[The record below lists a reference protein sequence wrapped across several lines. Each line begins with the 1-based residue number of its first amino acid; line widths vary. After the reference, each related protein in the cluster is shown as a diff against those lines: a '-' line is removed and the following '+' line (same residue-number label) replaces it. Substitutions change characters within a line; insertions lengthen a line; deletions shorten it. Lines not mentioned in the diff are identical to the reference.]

1 MSEAA
6 NRKSAVKRHWAEPGS
21 RHDKVVRATK
31 FGLPVL
37 IGGLALLL
45 AIAPFD
51 KRGDVSFILDK
62 NKVDQ
67 AQERMR
73 VEKARYVG
81 EDNKGQKFL
90 IIADRAVQP
99 TSNVPV
105 VAIGGMKAQLS
116 LDKGPLSIAALRG
129 RYNLEQERVLV
140 DGPVRV
146 AGPDYQLATR
156 DVTVDLDK
164 RNLVSRGPVSG
175 QMELGQFQAG
185 QLKADLDERTV
196 SLDKGVRLKIS
207 PTSNR
212 SKSMPASCAM
222 AGRCSAALVEPPVAA
237 TVMAAFSN
245 ALRVTMSRG
254 RILDASNCITC
265 SPAAAQSASRIS

>member
-6 NRKSAVKRHWAEPGS
+6 NKERAVKRHWAEPGS
-21 RHDKVVRATK
+21 RHDAVVKATK
-31 FGLPVL
+31 FGLPIVIGVL
-37 IGGLALLL
+37 ILLL

-62 NKVDQ
+62 NKVEE
-67 AQERMR
+67 AKERMR

-90 IIADRAVQP
+90 IVADRAVQP

-105 VAIGGMKAQLS
+105 VAIEGIRAQLN
-116 LDKGPLSIAALRG
+116 LGKGPLSIAALHG

-146 AGPDYQLATR
+146 AGPDGYQLATR
-156 DVTVDLDK
+156 DVTVDFDK
-164 RNLVSRGPVSG
+164 RSLSSNGPVSG

-196 SLDKGVRLKIS
+196 SLEKGVRLKIYQGAV
-207 PTSNR
+207 R
-212 SKSMPASCAM
+212 
-222 AGRCSAALVEPPVAA
+222 
-237 TVMAAFSN
+237 
-245 ALRVTMSRG
+245 
-254 RILDASNCITC
+254 
-265 SPAAAQSASRIS
+265 

>member
-6 NRKSAVKRHWAEPGS
+6 DIKHAIKRHWAEPGS
-21 RHDKVVRATK
+21 RHDAVVRATK
-31 FGLPVL
+31 FGLPIL
-37 IGGLALLL
+37 IGALLALL

-51 KRGDVSFILDK
+51 KRDDVSFILDK

-73 VEKARYVG
+73 VEKARYTG

-105 VAIGGMKAQLS
+105 VAIEGMRAQLN
-116 LDKGPLSIAALRG
+116 LGKGPLSIAALRG
-129 RYNLEQERVLV
+129 RYDLEQERVLV
-140 DGPVRV
+140 DGPVRIV
-146 AGPDYQLATR
+146 GSGGYQLTTR

-164 RNLVSRGPVSG
+164 RSLSSDGPVSG
-175 QMELGQFQAG
+175 SMELGQFQAG

-196 SLDKGVRLKIS
+196 SLEKGVRLKIYQGAV
-207 PTSNR
+207 R
-212 SKSMPASCAM
+212 
-222 AGRCSAALVEPPVAA
+222 
-237 TVMAAFSN
+237 
-245 ALRVTMSRG
+245 
-254 RILDASNCITC
+254 
-265 SPAAAQSASRIS
+265 

>member
-6 NRKSAVKRHWAEPGS
+6 NLKSAVKRHWAEPGS
-21 RHDKVVRATK
+21 RHDAVVRATK
-31 FGLPVL
+31 YGLPIV
-37 IGGLALLL
+37 IGGLILLL

-81 EDNKGQKFL
+81 EDNKGQKFV
-90 IIADRAVQP
+90 IVADRAVQL

-105 VAIGGMKAQLS
+105 VAIEGMRAQLN
-116 LDKGPLSIAALRG
+116 LGKGPLSIAALRG
-129 RYNLEQERVLV
+129 SYNLEQEWVRI

-146 AGPDYQLATR
+146 EGPGGYRLSTR

-175 QMELGQFQAG
+175 SMELGQFQAG
-185 QLKADLDERTV
+185 QLRADLDARTV
-196 SLDKGVRLKIS
+196 SLEKGVRLKIYQGAV
-207 PTSNR
+207 R
-212 SKSMPASCAM
+212 
-222 AGRCSAALVEPPVAA
+222 
-237 TVMAAFSN
+237 
-245 ALRVTMSRG
+245 
-254 RILDASNCITC
+254 
-265 SPAAAQSASRIS
+265 